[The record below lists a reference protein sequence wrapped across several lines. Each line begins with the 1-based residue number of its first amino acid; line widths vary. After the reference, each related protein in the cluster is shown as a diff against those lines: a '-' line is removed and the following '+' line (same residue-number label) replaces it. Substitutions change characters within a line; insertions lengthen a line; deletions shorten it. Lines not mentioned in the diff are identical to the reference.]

1 MNSFYEHH
9 KDSIN
14 WRYRCFARILLNGL
28 IQPFQQP
35 ERVVGF
41 VRTYRPV
48 APRPDRSF
56 TPTHATMGRRKPIA
70 ATVTIQPQEART
82 RGEIA
87 IAPQHRPPRFRAL
100 ALFGRRPPQ
109 CVDGFV
115 MPASKKLHKDGNR
128 SVRSA
133 CPYYP
138 SLHVR
143 GLRRCW
149 RLRFRPPGVPIKR
162 CKCATIMLKICELVE
177 DFLPESR

>member
-14 WRYRCFARILLNGL
+14 WHYRCFERILLNGL

-70 ATVTIQPQEART
+70 ATVAIQPKQART

-87 IAPQHRPPRFRAL
+87 IAPQHHPRICPAISCLGAFWTPAATVRGWVRHAGVKKT
-100 ALFGRRPPQ
+100 AQRR
-109 CVDGFV
+109 
-115 MPASKKLHKDGNR
+115 K
-128 SVRSA
+128 SVR
-133 CPYYP
+133 
-138 SLHVR
+138 
-143 GLRRCW
+143 
-149 RLRFRPPGVPIKR
+149 
-162 CKCATIMLKICELVE
+162 
-177 DFLPESR
+177 